1 MKALIIDE
9 PWIGLILRG
18 EKTWEMRRTA
28 CHQKG
33 QIALIRKGSGQVV
46 GVANCAGSLPALA
59 DADAYRAAEP
69 RHRIPVDRQAQAFAD
84 GWRTP
89 WVITSARPLDRPV
102 AYAHRSGAVIWINL
116 DPMVAEAVA
125 AQAGALHASVRDLQA
140 HPRSSA
146 SDELRTPAASSLP
159 GKRTLI
165 RGWIDGNVAHL
176 PLSEANIANRHFY
189 LRSILEFFPPEAVG
203 GSDKTQTADRLLTV
217 RYQPGLTV
225 DTDIAG
231 PNRDSLQKRSSHL
244 FFRDRASVRDFFV
257 RSGARGGDTL
267 IIRRELRNTYT
278 VTLEKLPA
286 A

>member
-46 GVANCAGSLPALA
+46 GVADCEGSLPALA

-89 WVITSARPLDRPV
+89 WVIKNARPLDRPV
-102 AYAHRSGAVIWINL
+102 AYAHRSGAVIWVNL

-125 AQAGALHASVRDLQA
+125 AQAGALHASVREVQA
-140 HPRSSA
+140 HSCSSA
-146 SDELRTPAASSLP
+146 SDDLRTPAASSVP
-159 GKRTLI
+159 GKRTPI
-165 RGWIDGNVAHL
+165 RGWINGNVAHL
-176 PLSEANIANRHFY
+176 PLSEANIANGHFY

-217 RYQPGLTV
+217 RYQPGGTV

-231 PNRDSLQKRSSHL
+231 PNRGNLQKRSSHL
-244 FFRDRASVRDFFV
+244 FFRDRASIRDFFA
-257 RSGARGGDTL
+257 RSGAQGGDTL
-267 IIRRELRNTYT
+267 IIRREPQNNYT
-278 VTLEKLPA
+278 VTLEKLSA
-286 A
+286 T

>member
-46 GVANCAGSLPALA
+46 GFADCEGSLPAL
-59 DADAYRAAEP
+59 ADAYRAAEP
-69 RHRIPVDRQAQAFAD
+69 RHRIPVDRQTQAFAD

-89 WVITSARPLDRPV
+89 WVITNARPLDRPV
-102 AYAHRSGAVIWINL
+102 AYAHRSGAVIWVNL
-116 DPMVAEAVA
+116 DPMVAEVVA
-125 AQAGALHASVRDLQA
+125 AQAGALPVSVWEVQA
-140 HPRSSA
+140 HPCSSA
-146 SDELRTPAASSLP
+146 SDELRTPAASSIP
-159 GKRTLI
+159 GKRTPI

-176 PLSEANIANRHFY
+176 PLSEANIANGHFY

-203 GSDKTQTADRLLTV
+203 GSDKTQTADQLLTV

-225 DTDIAG
+225 NTDIAG

-244 FFRDRASVRDFFV
+244 FFRDRASIRDFFA

-267 IIRRELRNTYT
+267 IIQRDSPNIYT